1 MSRAGLKDFIGRF
14 AESRSAVVSLAVSIT
29 FVACAIFAPL
39 LAPTDPY
46 DLTQLQLSDALK
58 PTGSKRMLPGEEIRA
73 NMWVEG
79 GSASVEPVSPA
90 KTRLAF
96 LTEPC
101 APNCLSVIVRPED
114 VRLASLQI
122 RNLPAGVTVEGAKK
136 HPIQPWWT
144 VDTPQGSKVRLIS
157 SAPLPASFTF
167 LAIAKSME
175 QETDF
180 IFRLGT
186 DGFGRDMLSAI
197 LYGIRISVFVGLV
210 AAGVAMVFG
219 TGLGLLSAWRGGVT
233 DAIIM
238 RAVDFMLGLPALL
251 VGLAILAV
259 LGNGVSKVVLAIVIV
274 QWSYYARTARS
285 FALSELGKEY
295 VEAAQCLRLSPTRI
309 MLRHVLP
316 NCMPQIIVLF
326 TLNIA
331 AAISLESSLSFL
343 GVGLPL
349 TRPSLGMLIASGYE
363 FIFSHKYWIS
373 IYPGVVLLVMI
384 VAMNLLGDR
393 LRDLNNPRL
402 DR

>member
-1 MSRAGLKDFIGRF
+1 MNTSGFRDFAWRF
-14 AESRSAVVSLAVSIT
+14 AESRSAVISLLVCLV
-29 FVACAIFAPL
+29 FVFCALFAPL
-39 LAPTDPY
+39 ISPTDPY
-46 DLTQLQLSDALK
+46 DLTKLQLSDALK
-58 PTGSKRMLPGEEIRA
+58 PAGSKRMLPGEEIRA
-73 NMWVEG
+73 NVRVEG
-79 GSASVEPVSPA
+79 AAVLVQSASTA
-90 KTRLAF
+90 QTRETIAA
-96 LTEPC
+96 TSCGE
-101 APNCLSVIVRPED
+101 NCLSVGIQPGGGTP
-114 VRLASLQI
+114 LASLQI
-122 RNLPAGVTVEGAKK
+122 RNLPAGATVEAAKK
-136 HPIQPWWT
+136 HIVQPWWT
-144 VDTPQGSKVRLIS
+144 VTNPEGGKVRLTGT
-157 SAPLPASFTF
+157 LPTNFTF
-167 LAIAKSME
+167 VAIAKSKD
-175 QETDF
+175 QETSF
-180 IFRLGT
+180 VFRLGT
-186 DGFGRDMLSAI
+186 DSFGRDMLSAV

-210 AAGVAMVFG
+210 AAGVALVIG
-219 TGLGLLSAWRGGVT
+219 TGLGLLSAWRGGAT
-233 DAIIM
+233 DAAIM

-251 VGLAILAV
+251 VGLAILAI

-274 QWSYYARTARS
+274 QWSYYARTTRS
-285 FALSELGKEY
+285 FAMSELGKEY
-295 VEAAQCLRLSPTRI
+295 VEAARCLRLSPMRI

-373 IYPGVVLLVMI
+373 IYPGVALLVMI

>member
-1 MSRAGLKDFIGRF
+1 MNIAGIQDFARRF
-14 AESRSAVVSLAVSIT
+14 AESRSAVISLAVSLLFI
-29 FVACAIFAPL
+29 ACAVFAPL

-58 PTGSKRMLPGEEIRA
+58 PTGSKRTLAGEEVRASIRID
-73 NMWVEG
+73 G
-79 GSASVEPVSPA
+79 GTASVKPASPTPTRLSLSASSCGRNCLTVSVEPPDA
-90 KTRLAF
+90 K
-96 LTEPC
+96 
-101 APNCLSVIVRPED
+101 
-114 VRLASLQI
+114 LASLQV
-122 RNLPAGVTVEGAKK
+122 RNLPAGASIEGGRK

-144 VDTPQGSKVRLIS
+144 LDNPDGSQVRITS
-157 SAPLPASFTF
+157 TDPLPDG
-167 LAIAKSME
+167 LNLIAIAKSLE

-180 IFRLGT
+180 VFRLGT
-186 DGFGRDMLSAI
+186 DNFGRDMLSAI
-197 LYGIRISVFVGLV
+197 LYGIRISVYVGLV
-210 AAGVAMVFG
+210 AAGAAMVLG
-219 TGLGLLSAWRGGVT
+219 TALGLFAAWRGGVA

-251 VGLAILAV
+251 VGLAILAI
-259 LGNGVSKVVLAIVIV
+259 LGNGVSKVVLAIVMV

-285 FALSELGKEY
+285 FAISELGKEY
-295 VEAAQCLRLSPTRI
+295 VEAARCLRLSPVRI

-331 AAISLESSLSFL
+331 AAISMESSLSFL

-363 FIFSHKYWIS
+363 FIFSQKYWIS
-373 IYPGVVLLVMI
+373 IYPGIVLLVMI

>member
-1 MSRAGLKDFIGRF
+1 MSTAGFKDYAQHF
-14 AESRSAVVSLAVSIT
+14 AESRAAVVSLAVSLA

-39 LAPTDPY
+39 LSPTDPY

-58 PTGSKRMLPGEEIRA
+58 PTGSTRMLPGEEVRA
-73 NMWVEG
+73 NIRID
-79 GSASVEPVSPA
+79 GSATSVQPATAAKTHATLVAEPCGLNCLGVGVQPEG
-90 KTRLAF
+90 TRLA
-96 LTEPC
+96 
-101 APNCLSVIVRPED
+101 N
-114 VRLASLQI
+114 LQI
-122 RNLPAGVTVEGAKK
+122 RNLPAGATVEGARK
-136 HPIQPWWT
+136 HPVQPWWT
-144 VDTPQGSKVRLIS
+144 VDNPEGGKVRIAS
-157 SAPLPASFTF
+157 NGPLPATFTF
-167 LAIAKSME
+167 LAIARSMD

-180 IFRLGT
+180 VFRLGT
-186 DGFGRDMLSAI
+186 DSFGRDMFSAI
-197 LYGIRISVFVGLV
+197 LYGVRISVFVGLV
-210 AAGVAMVFG
+210 AAGAAMVIG
-219 TGLGLLSAWRGGVT
+219 TGLGLLSAWRGGLT

-238 RAVDFMLGLPALL
+238 RAVGFMLGLPALL
-251 VGLAILAV
+251 VGLAILAI

-285 FALSELGKEY
+285 FAMSELGKEY
-295 VEAAQCLRLSPTRI
+295 VEAARCLRLSPARI

-331 AAISLESSLSFL
+331 SAISLESSLSFL

-373 IYPGVVLLVMI
+373 IYPGIVLLVMI

>member
-1 MSRAGLKDFIGRF
+1 MSLTGFNDFARRF
-14 AESRSAVVSLAVSIT
+14 AESRTAIICLLISLVFVV
-29 FVACAIFAPL
+29 CALLAPL
-39 LAPTDPY
+39 ISPTDPY

-58 PTGSKRMLPGEEIRA
+58 PAGSKRMVPGEEVRA
-73 NMWVEG
+73 NIRLQVG
-79 GSASVEPVSPA
+79 AASVEPASPA
-90 KTRLAF
+90 QTRNSIAA
-96 LTEPC
+96 ESC
-101 APNCLSVIVRPED
+101 GANCLGVGVLPEGTK
-114 VRLASLQI
+114 LASLQI
-122 RNLPAGVTVEGAKK
+122 RNLPAGATVEGGRK
-136 HPIQPWWT
+136 HIVQPWWT
-144 VDTPQGSKVRLIS
+144 VDNPEGGKVRIVS
-157 SAPLPASFTF
+157 NGTLPENLTV
-167 LAIAKSME
+167 LAIAKSLE
-175 QETDF
+175 QETNF
-180 IFRLGT
+180 VFRLGT
-186 DGFGRDMLSAI
+186 DSFGRDMLSAI

-210 AAGVAMVFG
+210 AAGAAMVLG

-251 VGLAILAV
+251 VGLAILAI

-285 FALSELGKEY
+285 FAMSELSKEY
-295 VEAAQCLRLSPTRI
+295 VEAARCLRLSPTRI

>member
-1 MSRAGLKDFIGRF
+1 MNIADFQDFARRF
-14 AESRSAVVSLAVSIT
+14 AESRSAVISLAVSVLFI
-29 FVACAIFAPL
+29 VCAVFAPL

-58 PTGSKRMLPGEEIRA
+58 PTGSKRMLPGEEVRA
-73 NMWVEG
+73 NIRVDG
-79 GSASVEPVSPA
+79 GTASVQPASPTP
-90 KTRLAF
+90 TRLSIVAS
-96 LTEPC
+96 PC
-101 APNCLSVIVRPED
+101 GPNCLAVGVEPPD
-114 VRLASLQI
+114 AKLASLQV
-122 RNLPAGVTVEGAKK
+122 RNLPAGATVEGGRK

-144 VDTPQGSKVRLIS
+144 LDNPDSNQARIT
-157 SAPLPASFTF
+157 SAGPLPAGLTL
-167 LAIAKSME
+167 LAIAKSLE
-175 QETDF
+175 QETGF
-180 IFRLGT
+180 VFRLGT
-186 DGFGRDMLSAI
+186 DNFGRDMLSAI
-197 LYGIRISVFVGLV
+197 LYGIRISVYVGLV
-210 AAGVAMVFG
+210 AAGAAMVLG
-219 TGLGLLSAWRGGVT
+219 TALGLLAAWRGGVA
-233 DAIIM
+233 DAVIM

-251 VGLAILAV
+251 VGLAILAI
-259 LGNGVSKVVLAIVIV
+259 LGNGVSKVVLAVVIV

-285 FALSELGKEY
+285 FAISELGKEY
-295 VEAAQCLRLSPTRI
+295 VEAARCLRLSPVRI

-331 AAISLESSLSFL
+331 AAISMESSLSFL

-363 FIFSHKYWIS
+363 FIFSQKYWIS
-373 IYPGVVLLVMI
+373 IYPGIVLLVMI

>member
-1 MSRAGLKDFIGRF
+1 MSTSGFRDYAARF
-14 AESRSAVVSLAVSIT
+14 AESRSAIISLAVSLF
-29 FVACAIFAPL
+29 FVLCAIFAPL
-39 LAPTDPY
+39 IALTDPY

-58 PTGSKRMLPGEEIRA
+58 PTGSKRMLPGEEARATIRL
-73 NMWVEG
+73 EG
-79 GSASVEPVSPA
+79 GKATIQPVSPA
-90 KTRLAF
+90 GTRLS
-96 LTEPC
+96 LTTEPC
-101 APNCLSVIVRPED
+101 GANCMSVGVRPEGAK
-114 VRLASLQI
+114 LANLQI
-122 RNLPAGVTVEGAKK
+122 RNLPASATVEGGKK

-144 VDTPQGSKVRLIS
+144 VDNPEGNKVRITS
-157 SAPLPASFTF
+157 SNPLPANVTL
-167 LAIAKSME
+167 LAIAKTLD

-180 IFRLGT
+180 VFRLGT
-186 DGFGRDMLSAI
+186 DNFGRDMLSAI

-210 AAGVAMVFG
+210 AAGAAMVVG
-219 TGLGLLSAWRGGVT
+219 TGLGLLSAWRGGLT

-251 VGLAILAV
+251 VGLAILAI

-285 FALSELGKEY
+285 FAISELGKEY
-295 VEAAQCLRLSPTRI
+295 VEAARCLRLSPTRI

>member
-1 MSRAGLKDFIGRF
+1 MSTTGFKDFAGRF
-14 AESRSAVVSLAVSIT
+14 AESRAAVVSLVVCLA
-29 FVACAIFAPL
+29 FVFCALFAPL
-39 LAPTDPY
+39 ISPTDPY
-46 DLTQLQLSDALK
+46 DLTKLQLSNALK
-58 PTGSKRMLPGEEIRA
+58 PAGSKSVLSGEEVRA
-73 NMWVEG
+73 TVRVE
-79 GSASVEPVSPA
+79 SATTSVQPAAAAQARQTIAPISCGENCLDVGVEPAGTP
-90 KTRLAF
+90 
-96 LTEPC
+96 
-101 APNCLSVIVRPED
+101 
-114 VRLASLQI
+114 LASLQI

-136 HPIQPWWT
+136 HIVQPWWT
-144 VDTPQGSKVRLIS
+144 ITDPKDGKVRLS
-157 SAPLPASFTF
+157 GTLPANFTF
-167 LAIAKSME
+167 VAVAKSTD
-175 QETDF
+175 QETGF
-180 IFRLGT
+180 VFHLGT
-186 DGFGRDMLSAI
+186 DSFGRDMLSAT

-210 AAGVAMVFG
+210 AAGTALVVG

-251 VGLAILAV
+251 VGLAILAI

-285 FALSELGKEY
+285 FAMSELGKEY
-295 VEAAQCLRLSPTRI
+295 VEAARCLRLSPTRI

-373 IYPGVVLLVMI
+373 IYPGVALLVMI

>member
-1 MSRAGLKDFIGRF
+1 MSITSFQDFARRF
-14 AESRSAVVSLAVSIT
+14 AESRSAVISLTVSLV
-29 FVACAIFAPL
+29 FVFCAIFAPL

-46 DLTQLQLSDALK
+46 DLTHLQLSDALK
-58 PTGSKRMLPGEEIRA
+58 PTGSKRMLPGEEVRVNIRVNNGA
-73 NMWVEG
+73 ITVQPASPTKTRLSLAASSCGPNCLTV
-79 GSASVEPVSPA
+79 SVEPTA
-90 KTRLAF
+90 ARLG
-96 LTEPC
+96 
-101 APNCLSVIVRPED
+101 
-114 VRLASLQI
+114 SLQV
-122 RNLPAGVTVEGAKK
+122 RNLPNGATIEGAKK

-144 VDTPQGSKVRLIS
+144 IDNPKSSEVRIT
-157 SAPLPASFTF
+157 SATSLPASFTL
-167 LAIAKSME
+167 LAIAKSLD

-180 IFRLGT
+180 VFRLGT
-186 DGFGRDMLSAI
+186 DNFGRDMLSAI
-197 LYGIRISVFVGLV
+197 LYGIRISVVVGLV
-210 AAGVAMVFG
+210 AAGAAMVLG
-219 TGLGLLSAWRGGVT
+219 TALGLFAAWQRGVT

-251 VGLAILAV
+251 IGLAILAI

-285 FALSELGKEY
+285 FAMSELGKEY
-295 VEAAQCLRLSPTRI
+295 VEAARCLRLSPVRI

-331 AAISLESSLSFL
+331 AAISMESSLSFL

-363 FIFSHKYWIS
+363 FIFSQKYWIS

>member
-1 MSRAGLKDFIGRF
+1 MSVASFKDYSKRF
-14 AESRSAVVSLAVSIT
+14 AESPAAVVSLAVSIV
-29 FVACAIFAPL
+29 FVFCAVSAPL

-58 PTGSKRMLPGEEIRA
+58 PTGSKRMLPGEEARA
-73 NMWVEG
+73 NIRVAAAQATVQP
-79 GSASVEPVSPA
+79 ASPS
-90 KTRLAF
+90 KTQLSFTAA
-96 LTEPC
+96 PC
-101 APNCLSVIVRPED
+101 GENCLSVGIEPAD
-114 VRLASLQI
+114 AKLASLQI
-122 RNLPAGVTVEGAKK
+122 RNLPQGATIEGAKK

-144 VDTPQGSKVRLIS
+144 IDNPQHSVAKITS
-157 SAPLPASFTF
+157 SNPLPASFTL
-167 LAIAKSME
+167 LAIAKSLD

-180 IFRLGT
+180 VFLFGT
-186 DGFGRDMLSAI
+186 DNFGRDMLSAI

-210 AAGVAMVFG
+210 AAGVAMVIG
-219 TGLGLLSAWRGGVT
+219 TLLGLLSAWRGGVT

-251 VGLAILAV
+251 VGLAILAI
-259 LGNGVSKVVLAIVIV
+259 LGNGVSKVVLAIIIV

-295 VEAAQCLRLSPTRI
+295 VEAARCLRLSPARI